1 MRLYLGRLAL
11 AIAASAVVVSA
22 NSLGASAQPSV
33 SAPYGAREPAACAS
47 RTAPDQGAPSDAEAT
62 QYFKCTMEG
71 IGDGRLYLFEDVN
84 LQVAAQGRPYDP
96 QRDYFPDID
105 NNNNHLVYPISGSLV
120 RYVCATLGGN
130 NADRNCSAFVEAN
143 ASGDCYK
150 MISGDWSCNMSDLN
164 QQRTEN
170 VAPPQ

>member
-11 AIAASAVVVSA
+11 AIAASALVISV
-22 NSLGASAQPSV
+22 NSLGANAQPSV
-33 SAPYGAREPAACAS
+33 SAPYGAREPLACAS
-47 RTAPDQGAPSDAEAT
+47 RTAPNQGAPSNAEAT

-71 IGDGRLYLFEDVN
+71 IGDGRLYLFEDVT
-84 LQVAAQGRPYDP
+84 LQVAAQGRAYDP
-96 QRDYFPDID
+96 QRDYFPNID
-105 NNNNHLVYPISGSLV
+105 NNHLVYPISGSLV
-120 RYVCATLGGN
+120 RFVCFTLNAN
-130 NADRNCSAFVEAN
+130 NADQNCSAFVETN